1 MHSGRANGQKDD
13 DGAGC
18 LPARLNLPASG
29 AEEEGQFSTKS
40 SSTSSSHV
48 SLPLSPPRLV
58 NELVIDSMNWNPNL
72 SLLLILFRRFIDLL
86 WRRIRARSLPLSYGQ
101 SGRSSQLVW
110 LQAFSS
116 FPFHSMSK
124 KSKWLCSR
132 RTKWSSSFW
141 R

>member
-18 LPARLNLPASG
+18 LPRLNLPASG

-48 SLPLSPPRLV
+48 SLPLPLPPRLV

-86 WRRIRARSLPLSYGQ
+86 WRRIRALSLLWTIRTLKSARWVTGI
-101 SGRSSQLVW
+101 
-110 LQAFSS
+110 FFIS
-116 FPFHSMSK
+116 FPLNEQK
-124 KSKWLCSR
+124 V
-132 RTKWSSSFW
+132 
-141 R
+141 